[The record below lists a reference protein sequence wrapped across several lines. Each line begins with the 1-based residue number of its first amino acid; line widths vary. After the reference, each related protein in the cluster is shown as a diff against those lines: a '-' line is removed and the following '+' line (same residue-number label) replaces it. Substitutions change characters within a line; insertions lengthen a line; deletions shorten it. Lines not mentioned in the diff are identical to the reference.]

1 MNNVIIPPALKP
13 GDTVVFVS
21 PAGTIKS
28 QFVTDAVK
36 VLQSQGWNV
45 KIAPHALGKW
55 RTFSGT
61 PDERYTDLSTA
72 LTDPNVKAIF
82 CSRGGYGV
90 VHLLERLDKLP
101 IAKNP
106 KWIIGYSDISALHAL
121 MAKHGVAS
129 IHAPMAKHL
138 ATFSGKDEDS
148 QSLFKILKG
157 QMQEY
162 RVKPNPLN
170 RPGTAT
176 GKLLGGNLAV
186 IADLISTPFDIFKP
200 GMILFIEDISEPI
213 YKTER
218 ILYQLKLSGVLA
230 SLGGLIVGQF
240 TEYSKDVDGRSM
252 ESMIADM
259 VKGYRYPVA
268 YGVPVGHVDHNIPLV
283 EGATTTLTVTS
294 TGTVISQK

>member
-1 MNNVIIPPALKP
+1 MNDVIIPPALKP

-21 PAGTIKS
+21 PAGTIKN
-28 QFVTDAVK
+28 QFVTDAAK
-36 VLQSQGWNV
+36 VLERQGWKV
-45 KIAPHALGKW
+45 KIARNALGKW

-61 PDERYTDLSTA
+61 PEARYTDLSSA
-72 LTDPNVKAIF
+72 ILDPDVKAIF

-90 VHLLERLDKLP
+90 VHLLDRLDKLP
-101 IAKNP
+101 LRANP

-121 MAKHGVAS
+121 MNKHGIAS
-129 IHAPMAKHL
+129 IHAPMAKHIS
-138 ATFSGKDEDS
+138 TFSGKDEDS

-157 QMQEY
+157 EMPEY
-162 RVKPNPLN
+162 HVKSNPLN
-170 RPGTAT
+170 RFGTVT
-176 GKLLGGNLAV
+176 GKLIGGNLAV
-186 IADLISTPFDIFKP
+186 IADLISTPFDVFKP
-200 GMILFIEDISEPI
+200 RTILFIEDISEPI

-252 ESMIADM
+252 ESMIAEM
-259 VKGYRYPVA
+259 VKEYKYPVA

-283 EGATTTLTVTS
+283 EGVTTTLSVTIS
-294 TGTVISQK
+294 GTIISQK

>member
-45 KIAPHALGKW
+45 KIAQHALGKW

-283 EGATTTLTVTS
+283 EGATTTLTVTA

>member
-268 YGVPVGHVDHNIPLV
+268 YGVPVGHVDHNISLV
-283 EGATTTLTVTS
+283 EGATTTLTVTA

>member
-1 MNNVIIPPALKP
+1 MNNVIIPAPLKQ

-21 PAGTIKS
+21 PAGTVKS

-36 VLQSQGWNV
+36 VLEQQGWRV

-61 PDERYTDLSTA
+61 PDERYTDLSA
-72 LTDPNVKAIF
+72 AILDPDVKAII

-101 IAKNP
+101 LRANP

-121 MAKHGVAS
+121 MNKHGIAS

-138 ATFSGKDEDS
+138 STFSGKDKDS
-148 QSLFKILKG
+148 VSLFNILKG
-157 QMQEY
+157 KMPEY
-162 RVKPNPLN
+162 HIAPNKLN
-170 RPGTAT
+170 RYGNAV
-176 GKLLGGNLAV
+176 GKLVGGNLAV
-186 IADLISTPFDIFKP
+186 IADLISTPFDVFKP
-200 GMILFIEDISEPI
+200 GTILFIEDISEPI

-230 SLGGLIVGQF
+230 SLAGLIVGQF

-259 VKGYRYPVA
+259 VKDYKYPVA
-268 YGVPVGHVDHNIPLV
+268 YGVPMGHVDHNIPLV
-283 EGATTTLTVTS
+283 EGVTTTLSVNPS
-294 TGTVISQK
+294 GALISQK